1 MQVVLGS
8 RGDYAIR
15 AVLYLTRHPGLQR
28 RRDISAG
35 MDIPDK
41 YLPQILGAM
50 VHAGVARSVVARN
63 GGYALARPPES
74 ISLREVIE
82 IAEGPIASR
91 SCSLRGGPCYWDDV
105 CALHETWSTAQ
116 AALIRALDRTTFADL
131 ARRDSEIE
139 AASVVDPDG
148 PRHPYRP
155 RAHVNPPGERSR
167 GAT

>member
-50 VHAGVARSVVARN
+50 VHAGIARSVVARN
-63 GGYALARPPES
+63 GGYELARPPGS

-82 IAEGPIASR
+82 VAEGPIESTT
-91 SCSLRGGPCYWDDV
+91 CSLRGGPCYWDER
-105 CALHETWSTAQ
+105 CAMHDAWSAAQ
-116 AALIRALDRTTFADL
+116 AALMERLSATTFAEL
-131 ARRDSEIE
+131 ARRDVEIE
-139 AASVVDPDG
+139 RSSSADPHG
-148 PRHPYRP
+148 PHRP
-155 RAHVNPPGERSR
+155 HRPSIHSRPG
-167 GAT
+167 A